1 MTKHIMVAALLP
13 LLVIAPAGV
22 SQAWQGGMGDP
33 YGLISDEPGFLIH
46 PSQIAQGEGIRF
58 YNHYRFAYTDVMDWD
73 YDLDLQDAPL
83 YSLFDTS
90 GTNNYAEYD
99 LMSDLDAFA
108 QRQSIEELQGD
119 FNQGGEVPAYN
130 EEEDENWQQI
140 NLDGDGERG
149 TLADNVL
156 SLWKMDNARIEWST
170 GSGVAVLFDI

>member
-1 MTKHIMVAALLP
+1 MTKHIMVVALVP
-13 LLVIAPAGV
+13 LLVIALAGV

-46 PSQIAQGEGIRF
+46 PSQIAQGDGIRF
-58 YNHYRFAYTDVMDWD
+58 YNHYRFTYTDVMGWD

-83 YSLFDTS
+83 YSPFDTS

-108 QRQSIEELQGD
+108 QRQSIEEPQGD
-119 FNQGGEVPAYN
+119 FHPGSKVPAYS
-130 EEEDENWQQI
+130 EEENENWQQI
-140 NLDGDGERG
+140 SDEGGKDP
-149 TLADNVL
+149 AANVL
-156 SLWKMDNARIEWST
+156 EFLQTDKARIEWST